1 MNGRYL
7 LLALVLLSGSLLAYN
22 GLSGDIAGPSEPVS
36 RPSADGTDA
45 MRAAAKG
52 VWRAQQGSTAAE
64 PGESAVAT
72 EVVTIPAAQFQTLVQ
87 RSNTAPDNRGSTTFA
102 LQRELARVGCY
113 DGEINGAWTTATRQ
127 AMKAF
132 MDRVNATLPIN
143 QPDPVLLALV
153 RNHDGRVCGAPCPL
167 GQEMAS
173 DGRCMVPTI
182 RSAGKPKDTNEPT
195 PRNSGWSTV
204 TTVSPELPSS
214 LSEGQMSLAGPKPET
229 DPNGLP
235 AKPVAT
241 SAPRPRVT
249 RGTTGSDWRAELWKR
264 QN

>member
-7 LLALVLLSGSLLAYN
+7 LLALVLLSGSLLAYDM
-22 GLSGDIAGPSEPVS
+22 LSDGEPGQREAAS
-36 RPSADGTDA
+36 RLSVDETDA

-52 VWRAQQGSTAAE
+52 VWRSPKAATAAE
-64 PGESAVAT
+64 PAESAAAT

-87 RSNTAPDNRGSTTFA
+87 RNTAAPDNRGSVTFA

-113 DGEINGAWTTATRQ
+113 DGEINGAYTTATRQ

-143 QPDPVLLALV
+143 QPDPVLLTLV
-153 RNHDGRVCGAPCPL
+153 RNHDGKVCGAPCPL
-167 GQEMAS
+167 GQEMAG
-173 DGRCMVPTI
+173 DGRCMFPAV
-182 RSAGKPKDTNEPT
+182 RSAVKPKETNEPASSIS
-195 PRNSGWSTV
+195 NWSTV
-204 TTVSPELPSS
+204 TTVTPGLPSS

-229 DPNGLP
+229 DPNALP
-235 AKPVAT
+235 TKPVAT

-249 RGTTGSDWRAELWKR
+249 RGASGGDWRAELWKR